1 MSSDGVDGLNEPGA
15 AEASATGDGQLQP
28 NMPMMD
34 EATHRLYKAR
44 CTTRTMMRAR
54 NYVPMQEQ
62 WDQDASSFL
71 KMYTTMSNYTAL
83 TIRAWKGET
92 LLLAFFPSD
101 SKLRVTVVR
110 DICTYAKEC
119 RCNHFII
126 VYPDTITAFTKTM

>member
-1 MSSDGVDGLNEPGA
+1 MSSDDVDASNEPTGA
-15 AEASATGDGQLQP
+15 CDTVDQQQLQL

-34 EATHRLYKAR
+34 ESIHRLYKAR

-54 NYVPMQEQ
+54 NYVPMQEH
-62 WDQDASSFL
+62 WDQNASSFL
-71 KMYTTMSNYTAL
+71 KMHTTMSNYTTL
-83 TIRAWKGET
+83 TIRAWKGEK

-101 SKLRVTVVR
+101 AKLRVTVVR